1 MDAIYNPA
9 WGVKAT
15 GTEILPE
22 PILILDNAMK
32 WLEEQG
38 AELVIAGCT
47 EISVVLKKLKRNTL
61 IDIDPLDI
69 LANLTLDLAFGHI
82 NNR

>member
-1 MDAIYNPA
+1 MLYRIR
-9 WGVKAT
+9 V
-15 GTEILPE
+15 
-22 PILILDNAMK
+22 NAMT

-47 EISVVLKKLKRNTL
+47 EISVVLKKLKCNAL

-69 LANLTLDLAFGHI
+69 LANLTLDLAFGHQDI
-82 NNR
+82 PIVI